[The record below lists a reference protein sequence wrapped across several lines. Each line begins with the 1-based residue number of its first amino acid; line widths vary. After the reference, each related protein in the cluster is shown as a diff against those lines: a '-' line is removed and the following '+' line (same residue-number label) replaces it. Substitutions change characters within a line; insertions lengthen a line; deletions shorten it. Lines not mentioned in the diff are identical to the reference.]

1 MNPCQYLWTMLH
13 FSIFCP
19 VYYFKFVLRSM
30 KQIGI
35 NNFFCHFG
43 FHQICKSSKNFQF
56 WGLPLFRRS
65 YYSRVGYIEVS
76 AVCMYIQNK
85 QNWTKDG
92 QNAALW
98 SRDPKAKYTHM
109 LLTDVAMHNNKT
121 NDLLMLWMSWKSLFM
136 RLWLSCILSCI
147 SQRHVLASEP
157 LEPKR

>member
-1 MNPCQYLWTMLH
+1 MCRWTPASTCEQCCIFLFFVRFAISSLFCEVWNILVSIKIFSAILDFIKSVNQAKIFSFEVCHYLGGVIIQKWL
-13 FSIFCP
+13 IL
-19 VYYFKFVLRSM
+19 K
-30 KQIGI
+30 
-35 NNFFCHFG
+35 
-43 FHQICKSSKNFQF
+43 
-56 WGLPLFRRS
+56 
-65 YYSRVGYIEVS
+65 RVRHI
-76 AVCMYIQNK
+76 

-98 SRDPKAKYTHM
+98 SMDPKAKYTHM

-157 LEPKR
+157 

>member
-19 VYYFKFVLRSM
+19 VCHFKFVLRSM
-30 KQIGI
+30 KHID
-35 NNFFCHFG
+35 NNKFFFAILD
-43 FHQICKSSKNFQF
+43 FIISVNQAKNFSFEVCHYLGGVIIQK
-56 WGLPLFRRS
+56 WVILK
-65 YYSRVGYIEVS
+65 RVRHIKK
-76 AVCMYIQNK
+76 K

-98 SRDPKAKYTHM
+98 SMDPKAKYTHM

-157 LEPKR
+157 

>member
-1 MNPCQYLWTMLH
+1 MCRWTPASTCEQCCIFLFFVQFAISSLFYEVWNILVSIKFFSAILDFIKSVNQAKIFSFEVCHYLGGV
-13 FSIFCP
+13 I
-19 VYYFKFVLRSM
+19 
-30 KQIGI
+30 
-35 NNFFCHFG
+35 
-43 FHQICKSSKNFQF
+43 
-56 WGLPLFRRS
+56 
-65 YYSRVGYIEVS
+65 
-76 AVCMYIQNK
+76 IQ
-85 QNWTKDG
+85 TKLDKYG

-157 LEPKR
+157 